1 MRLTKPLNIAPA
13 DQRAPELEERLV
25 NVLPPLVV
33 ANLQPPVAIQ
43 PRERPFHH
51 PPVASQPFARLDAPS
66 GDARGGYAPLPERL
80 AAAREVLALVGVQL
94 VGALARSAAR
104 LADRLDSIYGL
115 LQDFRVVDV
124 GGRVGQRKRDAS
136 PVEHNMALGARFALI
151 RRVRAGSLAPPGA
164 GTLAESKEA
173 RSQSIWS
180 ASPKRS
186 KSLRCS
192 RSHTPTSCHSLKR
205 RQQLMPEPQPICWGS
220 ISQGMPVLS
229 TNRMPV
235 RAARSST
242 RGLPPLGF
250 LLWAWFS
257 PRAVEARSLPIIR
270 PSRVV

>member
-25 NVLPPLVV
+25 DVLPPLV

-66 GDARGGYAPLPERL
+66 GDARGYAPLPERL

-124 GGRVGQRKRDAS
+124 GGRVGHRKRDAS
-136 PVEHNMALGARFALI
+136 PVEHNMALRARFALI
-151 RRVRAGSLAPPGA
+151 RGVRAGSLAPPGA

-205 RQQLMPEPQPICWGS
+205 GQHSSC
-220 ISQGMPVLS
+220 LS
-229 TNRMPV
+229 
-235 RAARSST
+235 RSPSV
-242 RGLPPLGF
+242 GV
-250 LLWAWFS
+250 AS
-257 PRAVEARSLPIIR
+257 PRGC
-270 PSRVV
+270 PS